1 MFKSL
6 IKIGREKHPREGCHN
21 KLDASSIIYMS
32 YCIPKP
38 IYIGHRLNHF
48 TLDTVICYRVTELSL
63 NDSTSHAIT

>member
-38 IYIGHRLNHF
+38 IYIGH
-48 TLDTVICYRVTELSL
+48 S
-63 NDSTSHAIT
+63 